1 MEIYNALTECVGLIA
16 TPALII
22 AFIALTL
29 KVAGTYHKKVTKQ
42 IVYDYLQ
49 TLSKDD

>member
-1 MEIYNALTECVGLIA
+1 MEIYNTLVNCVGLIA
-16 TPALII
+16 TPALV
-22 AFIALTL
+22 IALIAL
-29 KVAGTYHKKVTKQ
+29 IVKIVSNYHKKLTKQ